1 MRQKT
6 VQNGFFIALLAL
18 TTLAFL
24 WLIWDFLLPVFWA
37 AVLATLFFPLQQR
50 FTERLNGRASL
61 AAVFSLLTIL
71 FIVILPLFLV
81 GWALAQESI
90 ELYERIAAGEVDLQ
104 APVQFIERTL
114 PLVAG
119 YLESVGV
126 ELDRVREGLSNAAV
140 TSSQFLASQA
150 LTVGQ
155 NALRFSVLLFLMLY
169 ILFFFLRDGERMVGT
184 LIWVLPLGDKRERQ
198 LFSKFAEVSRATIKG
213 TLVVGIVQG
222 GLGGLLFWILGLP
235 APVFWGVV
243 MAVLSFLP
251 AVGAALVWGP
261 AALVLLVTGEIA
273 KGLILIVA
281 GTLVVS
287 LVDNILRPI
296 LVGRETRMP
305 DFLVLL
311 STLGGLAVFGISG
324 IVIGPIIAAFFLAV
338 WAMFAREYAEDNT
351 EAVKE
356 AMAPDAP
363 STASPP
369 APSEQP
375 TEERVG

>member
-24 WLIWDFLLPVFWA
+24 WLVWDFLLPVFWA

-50 FTERLNGRASL
+50 STERLNGRASL
-61 AAVFSLLTIL
+61 AAVLTLLTIL

-104 APVQFIERTL
+104 APVRFIERTL

-150 LTVGQ
+150 LTFGQ

-169 ILFFFLRDGERMVGT
+169 ILFFFLRDGERMVDT
-184 LIWVLPLGDKRERQ
+184 LIWVLPLGDRRERQ
-198 LFSKFAEVSRATIKG
+198 LFAKFAEVSRATIKG

-351 EAVKE
+351 ETVKE
-356 AMAPDAP
+356 AMEVS